1 MTENITK
8 LKIVVCILLAI
19 LLFELGMLAY
29 VIPGSQFLWIT
40 LGVILV
46 VCIYLAGII
55 FGLLKELKEKDSK
68 K

>member
-1 MTENITK
+1 MTKNITK